1 MRHMWV
7 LTQHTVGGGGDYDY
21 DDNDDNVVNKKQR
34 FNLERQKLCNNKNS
48 SQQNYLW
55 HVISM
60 IN

>member
-1 MRHMWV
+1 M

-48 SQQNYLW
+48 SQQNYL
-55 HVISM
+55 
-60 IN
+60 